1 MKKYLLIALAALG
14 FTACTEAID
23 DAYDNA
29 PSGELEE
36 AYIAINLMSADK
48 DTRAA
53 TDTYGYEEGTNAE
66 RKINTAYFFF
76 FDAEGNPFNV
86 NNAPATTPG
95 GDKNHLSL
103 AINAASTSGMPNV
116 SDIKN
121 AVLVLST
128 YKGVYPSKI
137 VAVLNWTPENKAY
150 SLDDLHD
157 ELATI
162 GNDANGYVMSNS
174 VYMDGAG
181 NIADAVPLTTA
192 NIKTTAA
199 EALSTPVEIYVERT
213 AAKVVVTASGKV
225 TGTEN
230 IFDTEKDPTLLTPMG
245 TTSSADVYVKLL
257 GWELYNDYS
266 TSHLVKNIQNWDVAT
281 LGLTWNDIPYYRC
294 YWALSQSTTQVDE

>member
-23 DAYDNA
+23 DAYDNVTN
-29 PSGELEE
+29 GELEE

-53 TDTYGYEEGTNAE
+53 TDTYGYEEGTTAE

-157 ELATI
+157 ERNQNCIT
-162 GNDANGYVMSNS
+162 YRTMNS
-174 VYMDGAG
+174 LCKSCFCTGWCDRFIDHSCMAKGCYF
-181 NIADAVPLTTA
+181 I
-192 NIKTTAA
+192 
-199 EALSTPVEIYVERT
+199 LS
-213 AAKVVVTASGKV
+213 
-225 TGTEN
+225 
-230 IFDTEKDPTLLTPMG
+230 L
-245 TTSSADVYVKLL
+245 
-257 GWELYNDYS
+257 
-266 TSHLVKNIQNWDVAT
+266 
-281 LGLTWNDIPYYRC
+281 
-294 YWALSQSTTQVDE
+294 